1 MTNSVSNLYPKLWLH
16 FVEATKTYERKRVVK
31 TEEHPKKELH
41 LAGHKRPDYS
51 KEFCWPDL
59 YGSCKSCAIIFG
71 YEDSSSIPGGNSST
85 PL

>member
-1 MTNSVSNLYPKLWLH
+1 MGSSTDTKILKLDPS
-16 FVEATKTYERKRVVK
+16 TKTYERKRVVR
-31 TEEHPKKELH
+31 TEEHPKKSFTL
-41 LAGHKRPDYS
+41 LDRKCPDYS